1 MVFFSKNARGIKIER
16 DDNHSLFFHL
26 YSIEKST
33 LTQKVYL
40 ARVGFWLGTILALG
54 FESKIE

>member
-1 MVFFSKNARGIKIER
+1 MLEEIKIER

-40 ARVGFWLGTILALG
+40 ARSGWFWLGTILALG